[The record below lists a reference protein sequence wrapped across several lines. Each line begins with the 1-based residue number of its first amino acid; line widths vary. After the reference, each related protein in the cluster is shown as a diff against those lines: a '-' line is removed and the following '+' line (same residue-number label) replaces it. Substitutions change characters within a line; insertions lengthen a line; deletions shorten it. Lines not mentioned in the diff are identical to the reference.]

1 MSREKERERER
12 ERERNCLMSHN
23 GAENQNVS
31 NFTLVKSG
39 NFCPSFLRIRK
50 NKRETWYVASN
61 LLFLFLHKCHL
72 LTFDTEHS
80 LEFLKAN
87 YADGRFNGRYLKH
100 KNVMFNFICTSEKE
114 FFNIKFLA
122 GDKTDIFILKFVLQ

>member
-1 MSREKERERER
+1 MVVRMSREKERERER

-50 NKRETWYVASN
+50 NKRET
-61 LLFLFLHKCHL
+61 
-72 LTFDTEHS
+72 
-80 LEFLKAN
+80 
-87 YADGRFNGRYLKH
+87 
-100 KNVMFNFICTSEKE
+100 
-114 FFNIKFLA
+114 
-122 GDKTDIFILKFVLQ
+122 